1 MIRVLDDLFRVDLLE
16 IYDGVLPWWVDGGA
30 VVFAEVEF
38 DGWIRPAGK
47 HFYLVDIII
56 YIIQANGRKLLGAI
70 SKNCLVVFCKNIG
83 YC

>member
-1 MIRVLDDLFRVDLLE
+1 MLLQVIRVLDDLFRVDLLE

-47 HFYLVDIII
+47 HFIWLI
-56 YIIQANGRKLLGAI
+56 
-70 SKNCLVVFCKNIG
+70 
-83 YC
+83 